1 MRSSIWRS
9 RPPRDRLVLVA
20 DYRDQHSNPR
30 RAFAEPRD
38 LLPLIAFG
46 VTALAFLPALGG
58 GFIDWDDGSLLLRN
72 PWYRGLGPTNLAWM
86 VSTVRMGHWMP
97 LNWISFGLDYVLWGM
112 NPLGYHLTNVL
123 LHAATGAALYVVA
136 KRLLR
141 AALTGQP
148 TTEGWLR
155 GGALVAALAFSLHPL
170 RVESVAW
177 ITERRDVLS
186 GLFYLLTIWAY
197 LRYVER
203 RSRGAYWT
211 TVGCFALALMSK
223 SMTASLPAVL
233 LLLDVYPLR
242 RLGGRAG
249 WITSEAR
256 RVWLE
261 KLPFVVLAAA
271 IAVVAFWA
279 LVSGSGLTPL
289 RTLGLGARAALSIYA
304 LAFYVG
310 KAFWPVHLSPLYELM
325 LPIHPLETRFVL
337 GGLTVASVTVAAFW
351 LRHRWPGLL
360 AAWLAFVVTLLPVL
374 GIAHNG
380 YQLAADRYTYLA
392 GLSLALLAG
401 GAVAQWGRKALAVS
415 ALGLAALLALTWM
428 QIPVWRSDETLWRHA
443 VVLDPA
449 AGVARSNLGAALTA
463 ERRYAE
469 ATRELERAAVLR
481 PGYAEAW
488 NNLGLALAPQP
499 GRLPEAA
506 DAFRRALAARP
517 RFGEAWNNLGVALA
531 TQGQVEGALIAFSK
545 ATVVDP
551 SSAEA
556 RNNLGL
562 ALAGQGRVREAA
574 AEFRRALAL
583 NPEFLPARQNLD
595 QAERQLR

>member
-1 MRSSIWRS
+1 MRSSVWRS
-9 RPPRDRLVLVA
+9 RARRDRLVLVA
-20 DYRDQHSNPR
+20 EYHDQLSAPGR
-30 RAFAEPRD
+30 GFAESRD

-97 LNWISFGLDYVLWGM
+97 LNWISFGLDYVIWGM
-112 NPLGYHLTNVL
+112 NPLGYHLTNVV
-123 LHAATGAALYVVA
+123 LHAAAAATLYVVA
-136 KRLLR
+136 KRVLR
-141 AALTGQP
+141 AALAGRP
-148 TTEGWLR
+148 TTDGWLR
-155 GGALVAALAFSLHPL
+155 AGALVAALAFGLHPL

-203 RSRGAYWT
+203 RSRGAYWAA
-211 TVGCFALALMSK
+211 VGYFALALMSK
-223 SMTASLPAVL
+223 SITASLPAVL

-249 WITSEAR
+249 WLTPEAR
-256 RVWLE
+256 RAWVE
-261 KLPFVVLAAA
+261 KLPFAALAAA
-271 IAVVAFWA
+271 IAVVAVWA

-304 LAFYVG
+304 LAFYLG
-310 KAFWPVHLSPLYELM
+310 KALWPAHLSPLYELT
-325 LPIHPLETRFVL
+325 LPVRPLETRFLLSALAMAV
-337 GGLTVASVTVAAFW
+337 VTVATFR
-351 LRHRWPGLL
+351 LRRPWPALL

-401 GAVAQWGRKALAVS
+401 GTVARWGRKAVAAS
-415 ALGLAALLALTWM
+415 ALGLAALLALTWT

-443 VVLDPA
+443 VALDPA
-449 AGVARSNLGAALTA
+449 SGVARSNLGAALTA
-463 ERRYAE
+463 ERRYVE
-469 ATRELERAAVLR
+469 ATQELERAVALR
-481 PGYAEAW
+481 SGYAEAW

-517 RFGEAWNNLGVALA
+517 RFGEAWNNLGVVLA
-531 TQGQVEGALIAFSK
+531 TQGQIDGALAAFSK

-583 NPEFLPARQNLD
+583 NPEFLPARRNLD
-595 QAERQLR
+595 QAERLLH